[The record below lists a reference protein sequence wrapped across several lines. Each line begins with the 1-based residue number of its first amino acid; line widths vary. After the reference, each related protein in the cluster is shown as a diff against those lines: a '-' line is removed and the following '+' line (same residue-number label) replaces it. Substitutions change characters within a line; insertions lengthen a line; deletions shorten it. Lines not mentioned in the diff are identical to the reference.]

1 MDYQKKLDIVKEL
14 VKPLATYKIDDIYN
28 ILENNSEILK
38 VNIKIIIW

>member
-28 ILENNSEILK
+28 ILEDVFNSEILK
-38 VNIKIIIW
+38 VK